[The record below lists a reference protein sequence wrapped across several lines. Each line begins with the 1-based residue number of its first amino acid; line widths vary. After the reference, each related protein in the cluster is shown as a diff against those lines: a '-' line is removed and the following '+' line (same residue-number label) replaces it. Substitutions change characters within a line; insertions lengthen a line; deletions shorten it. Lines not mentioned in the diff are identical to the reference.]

1 MPYYRLYYMNQSSG
15 HIERFEE
22 FDTADD
28 VEAVRTVSPSAREQP
43 LELWCE
49 NRKIQRFE
57 STLLFQFVPRG
68 LPTSNLRLRGG
79 RFHDREDRTDVPSN

>member
-1 MPYYRLYYMNQSSG
+1 MPYYRFYYMNQSSG

-22 FDTADD
+22 FETPDD
-28 VEAVRTVSPSAREQP
+28 VEAVRTVSPSAGEQP

-57 STLLFQFVPRG
+57 ATPLVSIRPEGTADQ
-68 LPTSNLRLRGG
+68 
-79 RFHDREDRTDVPSN
+79 